1 MNDDEQNN
9 YYERVEAIVQ
19 QLMARRG
26 ELRHRRTRLR
36 QADMEESLPAGVPLH
51 KRGFGMMD
59 ELP

>member
-26 ELRHRRTRLR
+26 ELLHRRVRLR
-36 QADMEESLPAGVPLH
+36 QADMEESLPTDVPLH
-51 KRGFGMMD
+51 KRGFGVMD
-59 ELP
+59 EPS